1 MPVCLV
7 GAVEG
12 FLNMQLAGVFI
23 STSSLSSRTAYH
35 QDYRGTDEGKLCNF
49 FVDQQLMGYGK

>member
-7 GAVEG
+7 GAAEG
-12 FLNMQLAGVFI
+12 FLNMQLASVFI
-23 STSSLSSRTAYH
+23 STTSLSSRTVDH
-35 QDYRGTDEGKLCNF
+35 QDYRGTDGGKLCNF